1 MKSAWPRCAGS
12 SRRNICSND
21 FKELGRSV
29 RDGGSDLERDLGD
42 DRESRFVSL
51 GADHGVPPV
60 GVNENDRTTHCDLS
74 PGGDRGRLG
83 GGEDEDSCPWN
94 VLLESELEKF

>member
-1 MKSAWPRCAGS
+1 M
-12 SRRNICSND
+12 
-21 FKELGRSV
+21 

-51 GADHGVPPV
+51 GAYHGMPPV
-60 GVNENDRTTHCDLS
+60 GVNENDRATHCYLS